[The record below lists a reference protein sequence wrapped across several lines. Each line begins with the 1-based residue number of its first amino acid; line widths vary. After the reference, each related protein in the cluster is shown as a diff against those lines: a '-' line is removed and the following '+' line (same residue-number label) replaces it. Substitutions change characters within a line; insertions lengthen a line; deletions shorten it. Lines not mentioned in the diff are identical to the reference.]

1 MLPGF
6 VLMFALS
13 WAYVAVGLTAAAAV
27 AVFATMQAAVA
38 ALIVR
43 AVHRI
48 GSHVVTDRWLWGIA
62 TFAAVAQL
70 VGIHFAIILATGGL
84 VYAAAKRT
92 NLLLAFSVAVVVVC
106 GTAAFVVI
114 NGNQPAAL
122 AGSSNV
128 PDSVGQTATLPGL
141 FWSGLKAGLL
151 TFGGAYTVIP
161 FLQED
166 AVSSGAWMT
175 NAQFLDGL
183 ALSGLLPAPLIIFST
198 FVGYV
203 GGGWAGALLMTV
215 GIFLPA
221 FAFTLLGHDALERLV
236 HQPRIR
242 VFLDGVTAGVVGL
255 IAGTTLVLL
264 RTSVTNAETA
274 IVFSLALGVLFRWK
288 GRLLVPLV
296 ICCAGLWGVVS
307 ALLL

>member
-1 MLPGF
+1 L
-6 VLMFALS
+6 LMFALS
-13 WAYVAVGLTAAAAV
+13 WAYVTFGLAAAGVV

-48 GSHVVTDRWLWGIA
+48 GSHVVTDGWLWGIA
-62 TFAAVAQL
+62 IAAAAAQL
-70 VGIHFAIILATGGL
+70 VGIHFSIILATGGL
-84 VYAAAKRT
+84 VYAAAKRAK
-92 NLLLAFSVAVVVVC
+92 LALALSVIVVFMSGAAVFLVLE
-106 GTAAFVVI
+106 GI
-114 NGNQPAAL
+114 EPAAL
-122 AGSSNV
+122 GV
-128 PDSVGQTATLPGL
+128 PAPDGAARVPSLPGL
-141 FWSGLKAGLL
+141 FWSGLRAGLL

-236 HQPRIR
+236 HQPRVR

-255 IAGTTLVLL
+255 IAGTTVVLL

-274 IVFSLALGVLFRWK
+274 IVFALALGVLFRWK
-288 GRLLVPLV
+288 GRLLIPLV
-296 ICCAGLWGVVS
+296 ICAAGVWGVVS
-307 ALLL
+307 TLLL